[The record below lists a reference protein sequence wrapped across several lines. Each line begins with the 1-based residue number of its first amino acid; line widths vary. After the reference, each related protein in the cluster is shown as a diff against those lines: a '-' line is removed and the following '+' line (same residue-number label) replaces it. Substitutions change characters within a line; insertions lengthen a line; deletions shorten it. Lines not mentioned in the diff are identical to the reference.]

1 VSQGS
6 LSNRSRTTP
15 STTLD
20 RRKKCPAI
28 RKYHHLNMADLY
40 IAVRSDTTEVV
51 KVGRSDDAYR
61 RCAEVAAGQCFRVRP
76 LAIFPGAGEYE
87 TQAHVKLRPLL
98 VTEGPSREWFHAS
111 LAEVCEVVAACIA
124 GDKPRPV
131 EPPRETR
138 PIKPLLELLAPV
150 KSPAR
155 ATEAAQI
162 NQLAVNLFGHMW
174 EMAIKEAGLR
184 RVRAK
189 TSGHNLYRY
198 TMKQHG
204 LEARSFVSL
213 DLRPTAGL
221 ACLEDRP

>member
-1 VSQGS
+1 MSQGG

-28 RKYHHLNMADLY
+28 RKYHHLDMADLY
-40 IAVRSDTTEVV
+40 IAVRSDTAEVG
-51 KVGRSDDAYR
+51 KVGRSDDVYR

-111 LAEVCEVVAACIA
+111 LAEVCEVVSTCIA
-124 GDKPRPV
+124 GDRPLPI
-131 EPPRETR
+131 EPPREMR

-155 ATEAAQI
+155 ATETAQI
-162 NQLAVNLFGHMW
+162 NQLAVTLFGHMW
-174 EMAIKEAGLR
+174 EMAIKEVGLR
-184 RVRAK
+184 RVRTK
-189 TSGHNLYRY
+189 IRGHNVYRY

-204 LEARSFVSL
+204 LEARSFVAL

>member
-1 VSQGS
+1 
-6 LSNRSRTTP
+6 
-15 STTLD
+15 
-20 RRKKCPAI
+20 
-28 RKYHHLNMADLY
+28 MADLY

-51 KVGRSDDAYR
+51 KVGRSDDVYR

-87 TQAHVKLRPLL
+87 TQAHVKLRALL

-111 LAEVCEVVAACIA
+111 LAEVCEAVSACIA

-131 EPPRETR
+131 EPPREMR
-138 PIKPLLELLAPV
+138 PVKPLLELLAPV

-162 NQLAVNLFGHMW
+162 NQLAVTLFGHMW
-174 EMAIKEAGLR
+174 EMAIKEVGLR

-189 TSGHNLYRY
+189 IRGHNVYCY
-198 TMKQHG
+198 KMKQHG
-204 LEARSFVSL
+204 LEARSLVAL
-213 DLRPTAGL
+213 DLRPTAGR
-221 ACLEDRP
+221 ACLEDIP